1 MSVQSSA
8 ANKPADNEVQPTSM
22 TLLSLALAS
31 LLGALGVS
39 IANVAL
45 PTLVS
50 VFNAPFAQVQWVAI
64 AYLLSCTLL
73 VVSAGRLGDLLGHRL
88 LLLVGLAVFVLASL
102 AAALAPQLGWLLAAR
117 ALQGVGAAILM
128 ALTLVLVRELFSKQQ
143 TGRAMGLLG
152 SMSAVGTALGPS
164 LGGVLIDLLG
174 WRAIFGLLMMLAL
187 ITLLLCYRFLP
198 KDEQAKSSRPF
209 QWQRFDLIGSGLLAM
224 ALTCYSA
231 AATLAIN
238 GFAWLNPTLLGIS
251 VVMAVVFIHSQTQ
264 VRSPLIKLALLRQ
277 PLLAGSLLMN
287 IVVAAVMM
295 STLIVGP
302 FYLTQALQLSESQ
315 AELVIAVGP
324 LLSMLSGLPSGVMV
338 DRLGAG
344 QMLIGGLVAMLLGAL
359 ALVMLPSLWGVAGYI
374 LALAILTPGYQ
385 LFQASNNTLTMID
398 VSAQQRGQV
407 SGLLGLARNL
417 GLISG
422 ASVMGMLF
430 ARFSGSQLIEQAS
443 AAQVSQGMQWTF
455 SVAAT
460 LLLLAVFVGL
470 LSRQLA
476 ENRHQEA

>member
-152 SMSAVGTALGPS
+152 SMSAIGTALGPS

-174 WRAIFGLLMMLAL
+174 WRAIFGLLMALAL

-198 KDEQAKSSRPF
+198 TDEHAKSSRPF

-315 AELVIAVGP
+315 AGLVIAVGP

-398 VSAQQRGQV
+398 VSAQQRGQL

-430 ARFSGSQLIEQAS
+430 ARFSGNPLIEQAS
-443 AAQVSQGMQWTF
+443 AAEVSQGMQWTF

-476 ENRHQEA
+476 ENCHQEA